1 MPVTD
6 VGAGYISEK
15 NTTVNETCSSGVR
28 QVVNI
33 VKLLLEADICHK
45 THTHTHTHTKTTK
58 ILFSGPACKELGSFH
73 YVLTTNAKR
82 NKTTLTRFVSEY

>member
-45 THTHTHTHTKTTK
+45 THTHTHKNNQNSV
-58 ILFSGPACKELGSFH
+58 FWSCM
-73 YVLTTNAKR
+73 
-82 NKTTLTRFVSEY
+82 